1 MEQTYTTQ
9 YGWVSDNP
17 VADEQMDIMYPEGAN
32 EADNIT
38 VEDILNPK
46 QLTAE
51 ELIKKY
57 HMAEIIDPDENAY
70 LNSLE
75 VVNLSE

>member
-1 MEQTYTTQ
+1 MEHSNR
-9 YGWVSDNP
+9 YGWVSDDP
-17 VADEQMDIMYPEGAN
+17 VADEQMDIMYPEGAD

-38 VEDILNPK
+38 VKDILYPK
-46 QLTAE
+46 KLTFD

-57 HMAEIIDPDENAY
+57 HAATIINPDENAY

-75 VVNLSE
+75 KADLTE